1 MNVKMYFPN
10 GKDTIMVTKD
20 MVEYYK
26 KMGYTTEKKSDKPI
40 YKVKTEINKE

>member
-1 MNVKMYFPN
+1 MSVKLYKPN
-10 GKDTIMVTKD
+10 GKDTILVTKD

-40 YKVKTEINKE
+40 FKVKPNTIKE